1 MSRMRRPAALLTLA
15 GCTLVL
21 AGCLGDLIKSFIP
34 VEPQANEPGF
44 VDAGIGYDGE
54 VPDRLT
60 LNAAKPS
67 HGPFVG
73 GTEVILTGSGF
84 TKDTA
89 VKIGG
94 KLPQVGD
101 LQVLSPVAIRVITP
115 AGEVGPADVV
125 VANGPEFVTL
135 QGGYTYDP
143 IALDPDSGPTAGGT
157 LVTLTGKG
165 TDFKP
170 GMTLS
175 LGGTPLAEVEVV
187 SPTVVRAKTP
197 PGPAGPA
204 DLTLT
209 GLPGAIGERTI
220 AGAFSYYSSTNPK
233 SGGMGGGPIAGTL
246 TVSVLNWLDRKPVVG
261 AQIVVQ
267 KERAFTLTG
276 LANAKGVAVFTSATL
291 AGPIT
296 VSAGFPGYESSSLV
310 SFDARDVTIF
320 LMPIPKPQP
329 GPIPP
334 GPQAGT
340 VKGFVLF
347 GGATGAGSPFWKIVP
362 EPKGDQVKRVYV
374 FTTYPSIEWG
384 AQQPTP
390 SATIDYDPKK
400 TLTAWPYTIIGRT
413 GGMAVYAVA
422 GLYNPTTQGFDPYAM
437 GIARGVVVGPGE
449 TRKVDVWVQIP
460 LVEKVTVAL
469 ADVPAG
475 VSRYRV
481 RCAISLGAE
490 GVILRSDHEL
500 SGEGPLASLP
510 FTRLPGL
517 ASQGLL
523 DGSYSVDVQL
533 DSSAPDGLP
542 TVHATLRSVLPDKD
556 RTLTVDRFVGPPTQI
571 KPAAG
576 AAIEG
581 NTLMWGVSGEPAD
594 LAVTVIRLTDDTPVW
609 RVISKGDVTQVKL
622 PDPKTLGLPAWPS
635 GPMVWGQWHARLP
648 GFDFN
653 SYNYSHLNSSYWDRW
668 AFDEF
673 SLKAP

>member
-1 MSRMRRPAALLTLA
+1 MTGRVLPALACALLA
-15 GCTLVL
+15 S
-21 AGCLGDLIKSFIP
+21 GCLGDLVKSFIP
-34 VEPQANEPGF
+34 VDPQANEPGF

-54 VPDRLT
+54 VPERLT
-60 LNAAKPS
+60 VNAAKPS

-84 TKDTA
+84 DQKTT

-94 KLPQVGD
+94 KIPQVGD
-101 LQVLSPVAIRVITP
+101 LQILSPVAIRVITP

-125 VANGPEFVTL
+125 VAKGAEFVTL

-165 TDFKP
+165 TDFRA

-175 LGGTPLAEVEVV
+175 LGGAPLTEVEVV
-187 SPTVVRAKTP
+187 SPTTVRARTP
-197 PGPAGPA
+197 AGPAGPS

-220 AGAFSYYSSTNPK
+220 AGAFTYYSSTNPK

-267 KERAFTLTG
+267 KERSFTLT
-276 LANAKGVAVFTSATL
+276 AKADAKGVAVFT
-291 AGPIT
+291 GPSLTGPVT
-296 VSAGFPGYESSSLV
+296 VSAGFAGFESSSLV

-320 LMPIPKPQP
+320 LMPIPQPQP

-334 GPQAGT
+334 GPQAGMI
-340 VKGFVLF
+340 KGYVLF
-347 GGATGAGSPFWKIVP
+347 GGATGAGSPIWKIVP

-374 FTTYPSIEWG
+374 YTSFPSVEWG
-384 AQQPTP
+384 PQMPSS
-390 SATIDYDPKK
+390 SATIDYDASKSI
-400 TLTAWPYTIIGRT
+400 TAWPYTIIGRT

-422 GLYNPTTQGFDPYAM
+422 GLFNKVTQAFDPYAM

-449 TRKVDVWVQIP
+449 TKSVDVWVQIP
-460 LVEKVTVAL
+460 LTEKITL
-469 ADVPAG
+469 KLKDLPPE
-475 VSRYRV
+475 VSRYQV
-481 RCAISLGAE
+481 RFAISLGAE
-490 GVILRSDHEL
+490 GVILRPDHEVGGDGL
-500 SGEGPLASLP
+500 AASLS
-510 FTRLPGL
+510 FARLPGFGN
-517 ASQGLL
+517 QGLL
-523 DGSYSVDVQL
+523 DGSYTVDVQL
-533 DSSAPDGLP
+533 ESAAPDGLP
-542 TVHATLRSVLPDKD
+542 TVHGTLRSVLADQD
-556 RTLTVDRFVGPPTQI
+556 RTIVVDRFVGPPSQV

-581 NTLMWGVSGEPAD
+581 NTLQWGVSGEPAD
-594 LAVTVIRLTDDTPVW
+594 LAVTTIRLTDDTPVW

-635 GPMVWGQWHARLP
+635 GPMSWSQWHARLP
-648 GFDFN
+648 GFSFD

-668 AFDEF
+668 SFDQF
-673 SLKAP
+673 DLKVP

>member
-1 MSRMRRPAALLTLA
+1 MRSLRPRAAVLVA
-15 GCTLVL
+15 SSLVL
-21 AGCLGDLIKSFIP
+21 AGCLGDLLKSFIP
-34 VEPQANEPGF
+34 VEPEPNEPGF

-60 LNAAKPS
+60 VNAAKPS

-84 TKDTA
+84 NKETT

-94 KLPQVGD
+94 KVPQVGD
-101 LQVLSPVAIRVITP
+101 LQILSPVAIRVITP

-125 VANGPEFVTL
+125 IANGPEFVTL

-157 LVTLTGKG
+157 LVTLTGKE
-165 TDFKP
+165 TDFKA

-175 LGGTPLAEVEVV
+175 LGGAPLTEVEVI
-187 SPTVVRAKTP
+187 SPTTVRAKTP
-197 PGPAGPA
+197 AGAAGPA

-209 GLPGAIGERTI
+209 GLPGAIGPRTI
-220 AGAFSYYSSTNPK
+220 AGAFTYYASTNPK

-276 LANAKGVAVFTSATL
+276 VANAKGIAVFSSPTL
-291 AGPIT
+291 TGPVT
-296 VSAGFPGYESSSLV
+296 VSAGFPEFESSSLV

-347 GGATGAGSPFWKIVP
+347 GGATGAGSPLWKIVP
-362 EPKGDQVKRVYV
+362 EPKADQVKRTYV

-384 AQQPTP
+384 PQQPNP
-390 SATIDYDPKK
+390 SATIDYDASKPA
-400 TLTAWPYTIIGRT
+400 TAWPYTIIGRT
-413 GGMAVYAVA
+413 GGMAIYAVA
-422 GLYNPTTQGFDPYAM
+422 GLFNKTTQVFDPYAM
-437 GIARGVVVGPGE
+437 GITRGVVVGPGE
-449 TRKVDVWVQIP
+449 TREVDVWVQVP
-460 LVEKVTVAL
+460 LVEKVVL
-469 ADVPAG
+469 AVKDIPSG
-475 VSRYRV
+475 VSRYRA
-481 RCAISLGAE
+481 RLAISLGAE
-490 GVILRSDHEL
+490 GVILRPDHEL
-500 SGEGPLASLP
+500 SGDGLVASLP
-510 FTRLPGL
+510 FTRLPGF
-517 ASQGLL
+517 ASQGLI
-523 DGSYSVDVQL
+523 DGSFTVEVQL
-533 DSSAPDGLP
+533 DSAAPDGLP
-542 TVHATLRSVLPDKD
+542 TVHATLRSVQASQGQLV
-556 RTLTVDRFVGPPTQI
+556 VDRFVGPPTQV

-581 NTLMWGVSGEPAD
+581 NTLQWGVSGEPAD
-594 LAVTVIRLTDDTPVW
+594 LAVTVLRLTDDTPVW
-609 RVISKGDVTQVKL
+609 RVISKGDVTLVKL

-635 GPMVWGQWHARLP
+635 GPLRWSQWQARLP
-648 GFDFN
+648 GFNFS

-673 SLKAP
+673 ELKAP